1 MARETRNSTPAIR
14 SETLYGVTTLDI
26 PGGPG
31 TKNWGYILAV
41 PSISGIFAFGLG
53 FIFLGNLEDGET
65 LETWITGVLFAFLSL
80 FFLWCVMLPFCTERI
95 VVDEERISQQFFFLG
110 IGLPKASLT
119 FDRIDCLEL
128 NSGNFISGYDVY
140 VFAGPNRRLM
150 PASTLND
157 TVTREVYD
165 TLVPLLSERVPELEL
180 APHGQYTKR
189 HQDRSQRAQRKR
201 RGARQKRRTTK

>member
-1 MARETRNSTPAIR
+1 MAREPRNTAPSIR

-41 PSISGIFAFGLG
+41 PGVTGILAFGLG
-53 FIFLGNLEDGET
+53 FIFLGKLEEGGT
-65 LETWITGVLFAFLSL
+65 VETWVTGILFAFLSVV
-80 FFLWCVMLPFCTERI
+80 FLWCVMLPFCTERI

-128 NSGNFISGYDVY
+128 NSGNVVSGYDVY

-165 TLVPLLSERVPELEL
+165 ALAPLLSERVPELEL

-189 HQDRSQRAQRKR
+189 HQDRSPRAQRKR
-201 RGARQKRRTTK
+201 RGARQKRRTAN